1 MDGRVEGPRVLL
13 LVILLLFI
21 LFSPEPATNNR
32 QFQNRF
38 GVPAPIRGVN
48 LTEELGVLR
57 NSRYGDL
64 DAREDQYLDLTGFRP
79 NDGYLWELLPIA
91 QSVAK
96 GKFLDV
102 IVGSNRSQEDQAEY
116 DKIDNSVLPVYRNVT
131 GEVRGAVTK
140 VGGFNPI
147 ERRINL
153 TELVPGNDYVSGH
166 FDRNF
171 TEMVGDITIDFKED
185 YTNGKVKAYVAIE
198 TESSPSNGWQIKMEG
213 YHQAKSGYM
222 MMTTDSEKY
231 DANFALPHFGWTAS
245 AFVESRDLANKTMTE
260 YVRRREGFRPHS
272 YGTMFAVPQC
282 EYIMWLQQ
290 YPVTY
295 EGVSSQQT
303 ISWLD
308 EVEQEL
314 TIPDGAPIGEPPAM
328 RFAAV
333 LFSPDC
339 GYLLKSDGPLTG
351 LKREVFS
358 SLTRSL
364 ISAFI
369 LILAMQIFL
378 LKRQMQEAATPSTKS
393 RVAYQSFAIMAM
405 GDGQIAAG
413 ILGLV
418 LADESIWLLCSAAA
432 FLSLVNV
439 SFLET
444 RFIYEIWQVQVGEPA
459 QREYDRQRAARA
471 AALASIPA
479 LVPAPA
485 PTPAVSTVPP
495 GELPQPVTAPRAIDT
510 GAIPIILPLDQDI
523 EAAVTNDQRRVANDM
538 PLVAGTTA
546 FSAIYSQ
553 FYFVMVALMFF
564 SLWASTWPAGLR
576 TAYANAL
583 ATIYLSFWVPQ
594 IYRNAMRNCR
604 KALSWEYVV
613 GISLLRL
620 VPIVYWYL
628 QPRNLLHVEVHPTSA
643 YLFIGYV
650 GLQIVVLVVQCLLG
664 PRLFLSND
672 WLPAAYDYHPLL
684 REDGDEE
691 SGNTLPIG
699 GVASASEAKDK
710 ESKEGNRKIFD
721 CAICMNEINVP
732 VIAKGDSSNAW
743 LEQRKYMVTPCR
755 HIFHTECL
763 EGWMNLRLVCP
774 VCREGL
780 PPI

>member
-1 MDGRVEGPRVLL
+1 MDGRIEGPRVVL

-21 LFSPEPATNNR
+21 LFSPEPKTANNR
-32 QFQNRF
+32 QLQNRF
-38 GVPAPIRGVN
+38 GIPPQISGVN
-48 LTEELGVLR
+48 LTEELDVLR
-57 NSRYGDL
+57 TSKYGDL
-64 DAREDQYLDLTGFRP
+64 NAKEGSYLDLTGFRQ
-79 NDGYLWELLPIA
+79 NDGYLWELLPVA
-91 QSVAK
+91 QSLAK
-96 GKFLDV
+96 GKFLDLV
-102 IVGSNRSQEDQAEY
+102 AGGNRSQTDEAEF
-116 DKIDNSVLPVYRNVT
+116 DKIDTSVLPVYRNVT
-131 GEVRGAVTK
+131 GEVRGTLTK
-140 VGGFNPI
+140 AGGVNTFQ
-147 ERRINL
+147 RQINL
-153 TELVPGNDYVSGH
+153 TELVPGNDYFSGR
-166 FDRNF
+166 FERNF

-185 YTNGKVKAYVAIE
+185 KKDGKVKAYVAIE
-198 TESSPSNGWQIKMEG
+198 TDSSPSNGWQIKMEG
-213 YHQAKSGYM
+213 FHQVNSGNVLL
-222 MMTTDSEKY
+222 TTDSEKY
-231 DANFALPHFGWTAS
+231 DANFALPHFSLTAS
-245 AFVESRDLANKTMTE
+245 AYTESKKVANKTMTD
-260 YVRRREGFRPHS
+260 YVKRRDGFRPHS

-290 YPVTY
+290 YPVNY

-303 ISWLD
+303 IDWLD

-314 TIPDGAPIGEPPAM
+314 TKPDGAPIGEPPAL
-328 RFAAV
+328 RFSAV

-339 GYLLKSDGPLTG
+339 GYILQSDGPLTG

-358 SLTRSL
+358 ALTGRL
-364 ISAFI
+364 ISAFV
-369 LILAMQIFL
+369 LILALQVVL
-378 LKRQMQEAATPSTKS
+378 LKRQMQETATPSTKS

-405 GDGQIAAG
+405 GDGQMAAG

-418 LADESIWLLCSAAA
+418 LADENTIWLMCSAAA
-432 FLSLVNV
+432 FICLVNV

-471 AALASIPA
+471 AAAATI
-479 LVPAPA
+479 PA
-485 PTPAVSTVPP
+485 PTAPTAVIVPP
-495 GELPQPVTAPRAIDT
+495 GELPLPVTAPRAVDT
-510 GAIPIILPLDQDI
+510 GATPIILPPDQDI
-523 EAAVTNDQRRVANDM
+523 DMAAVEDLQTGPVTQAG

-546 FSAIYSQ
+546 FGAIYSQ

-564 SLWASTWPAGLR
+564 SVWASAWPAGLR
-576 TAYANAL
+576 TAYANTL
-583 ATIYLSFWVPQ
+583 ATVYLSFWLPQ

-613 GISLLRL
+613 GISVLRL
-620 VPIVYWYL
+620 IPIVYWYL
-628 QPRNLLHVEVHPTSA
+628 QPRNLLHVEVHATSA

-650 GLQIVVLVVQCLLG
+650 GLQIVVLVIQSLLG
-664 PRLFLSND
+664 PRLFLSKK

-691 SGNTLPIG
+691 SGNMLPIG

-710 ESKEGNRKIFD
+710 DSKDGNRKIFD
-721 CAICMNEINVP
+721 CAICMNEIDVP
-732 VIAKGDSSNAW
+732 VIAKGDTSNTW

>member
-1 MDGRVEGPRVLL
+1 MDGRVEGPRVVL

-21 LFSPEPATNNR
+21 LLSPEPKTANNG

-38 GVPAPIRGVN
+38 GVPSQIKGVN
-48 LTEELGVLR
+48 LTEELDVLR
-57 NSRYGDL
+57 RSKYGDL
-64 DAREDQYLDLTGFRP
+64 NAREDRYLDLTGFRG
-79 NDGYLWELLPIA
+79 NDGYLWELLPVA

-102 IVGSNRSQEDQAEY
+102 IVGSNRTQDDQAEFE
-116 DKIDNSVLPVYRNVT
+116 KIDNIVLPVYRNVT
-131 GEVRGAVTK
+131 GEVRGTVAK
-140 VGGFNPI
+140 VGGFYPV
-147 ERRINL
+147 ERQINL
-153 TELVPGNDYVSGH
+153 TELVPGNDYVSGR

-171 TEMVGDITIDFKED
+171 TEIVGDITIDFKED
-185 YTNGKVKAYVAIE
+185 CQDGKVKAHVAIE
-198 TESSPSNGWQIKMEG
+198 TESSPSNGWQIKMQG
-213 YHQAKSGYM
+213 FHQVKSGFM
-222 MMTTDSEKY
+222 LMTTDSEKY

-245 AFVESRDLANKTMTE
+245 EFVESKRMANKTMTE
-260 YVRRREGFRPHS
+260 YVKRREGFRPHS

-303 ISWLD
+303 IDWL
-308 EVEQEL
+308 EQVEQEL
-314 TIPDGAPIGEPPAM
+314 TRPDGAPIGEPPAM
-328 RFAAV
+328 RFSAV

-339 GYLLKSDGPLTG
+339 GYILKSDGPLTG

-358 SLTRSL
+358 SLSRNL

-369 LILAMQIFL
+369 LILAMQVVL

-405 GDGQIAAG
+405 GDGQMAAG

-418 LADESIWLLCSAAA
+418 LADDSIWLLCSAAT

-471 AALASIPA
+471 AALSTT
-479 LVPAPA
+479 PAPA
-485 PTPAVSTVPP
+485 PTAPIVPQ
-495 GELPQPVTAPRAIDT
+495 GELPPPVTAPRAGDY
-510 GAIPIILPLDQDI
+510 GATPMILPPDQDI
-523 EAAVTNDQRRVANDM
+523 EAAVVEDQRVRVTGL
-538 PLVAGTTA
+538 PPVTGTTA

-576 TAYANAL
+576 TAYANTL
-583 ATIYLSFWVPQ
+583 ATVYLSFWLPQ

-604 KALSWEYVV
+604 KALSWEYVG
-613 GISLLRL
+613 GISVLRL
-620 VPIVYWYL
+620 MPIVYWYL

-650 GLQIVVLVVQCLLG
+650 WLQIVVLVVQCLLG
-664 PRLFLSND
+664 PRLFLFDD

-684 REDGDEE
+684 REDSDEE

-699 GVASASEAKDK
+699 GVASASEGKDRD
-710 ESKEGNRKIFD
+710 SKQGNRKIFD
-721 CAICMNEINVP
+721 CAICMNEIDVP
-732 VIAKGDSSNAW
+732 VIAKGDTGNAW
-743 LEQRKYMVTPCR
+743 LAQRKYMVTPCR

-780 PPI
+780 PPT

>member
-21 LFSPEPATNNR
+21 LFSPEPATTNNR

-38 GVPAPIRGVN
+38 GVPAQIRGVN

-57 NSRYGDL
+57 SSKYGDL
-64 DAREDQYLDLTGFRP
+64 NAREGRYLDLIGFRQ
-79 NDGYLWELLPIA
+79 NDGYLWELLPVA
-91 QSVAK
+91 KSVAK
-96 GKFLDV
+96 GEFLNV
-102 IVGSNRSQEDQAEY
+102 IVGSNRSQNDQAEF

-131 GEVRGAVTK
+131 GEVRGTVTK
-140 VGGFNPI
+140 LGGFHPI
-147 ERRINL
+147 ERQINL

-171 TEMVGDITIDFKED
+171 TEMTGEITIDIKED
-185 YTNGKVKAYVAIE
+185 YQGGKVKAYVAIE
-198 TESSPSNGWQIKMEG
+198 TESSPSNGWQIKLEG
-213 YHQAKSGYM
+213 FHQAKSGYM
-222 MMTTDSEKY
+222 VMTTDSEKY

-245 AFVESRDLANKTMTE
+245 AFVESKSLSNQTMTD
-260 YVRRREGFRPHS
+260 YVGRRDGFRPHS
-272 YGTMFAVPQC
+272 YGTMFAVPRC

-290 YPVTY
+290 YPVAY
-295 EGVSSQQT
+295 KGVGSQQT
-303 ISWLD
+303 VDWLY
-308 EVEQEL
+308 EVEEEL

-328 RFAAV
+328 RFSAV

-339 GYLLKSDGPLTG
+339 GYILKSDGPLTG

-364 ISAFI
+364 LSAFI
-369 LILAMQIFL
+369 LILAMQIVL

-405 GDGQIAAG
+405 GDGQMAAG

-459 QREYDRQRAARA
+459 QREYDRHRAARA
-471 AALASIPA
+471 AARAAALLTTPA
-479 LVPAPA
+479 PVPATAVPA
-485 PTPAVSTVPP
+485 
-495 GELPQPVTAPRAIDT
+495 GELPQPVTAPRPVDT
-510 GAIPIILPLDQDI
+510 GATPIILPPDQDI
-523 EAAVTNDQRRVANDM
+523 EAAIVEDQQTVVTEV
-538 PLVAGTTA
+538 PPVAGTTA

-576 TAYANAL
+576 TAYANTL
-583 ATIYLSFWVPQ
+583 ATVYLSFWLPQ

-613 GISLLRL
+613 GISVTRL
-620 VPIVYWYL
+620 IPIVYWYL

-650 GLQIVVLVVQCLLG
+650 WLQIVVLVVQCLLG
-664 PRLFLSND
+664 PRLFLSSD

-684 REDGDEE
+684 REDSDEE
-691 SGNTLPIG
+691 SGNMLPIG

-721 CAICMNEINVP
+721 CAICMNEIDVP
-732 VIAKGDSSNAW
+732 VIAKGDSRNAW